1 LISLRFQAPSVIGI
15 ALSVILIVAVFVIT
29 LIITLQ
35 RVDKNLLTNEG
46 YLMFTLPVSTDRLI
60 WSKLIVASVWNILS
74 IVIVF
79 IAIGIMAITEFNL
92 ADALRC
98 FSELLDSVG
107 IYGGTLAAFIV
118 EFIVLCLTS
127 LLSGILTFYA
137 CMSVSLLMNKHR
149 VLFSFVAFLVF
160 NTVGQILLG
169 IGAASATC
177 RAAVHDRAERRC
189 RRRLLHSV
197 TVHAQKQAESGIR
210 ALKISGIVFPMQSAR
225 CDRSPAAAGL
235 LSRSDWTFGR
245 KMTALSTSRG
255 VRPSRTP
262 VYNNFHLLRLS

>member
-1 LISLRFQAPSVIGI
+1 MLGKLMKYEFRATGRVFLPLFGALLVVSIISRILISLRFQAPSVIGI

-35 RVDKNLLTNEG
+35 RFYKNLLTNEG

-169 IGAASATC
+169 IGAAAVLATKLPETFMSWDLFTQIH
-177 RAAVHDRAERRC
+177 VGQ
-189 RRRLLHSV
+189 LSM
-197 TVHAQKQAESGIR
+197 I
-210 ALKISGIVFPMQSAR
+210 ALNVVVGVVFYI
-225 CDRSPAAAGL
+225 
-235 LSRSDWTFGR
+235 LSRYML
-245 KMTALSTSRG
+245 KNKL
-255 VRPSRTP
+255 
-262 VYNNFHLLRLS
+262 NLE